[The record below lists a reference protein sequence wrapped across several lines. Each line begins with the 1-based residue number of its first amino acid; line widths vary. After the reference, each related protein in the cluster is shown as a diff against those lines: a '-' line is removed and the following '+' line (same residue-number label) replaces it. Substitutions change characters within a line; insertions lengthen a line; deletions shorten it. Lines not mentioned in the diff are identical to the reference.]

1 MTKLFFMCT
10 HPNQGTGYARV
21 ANKLS
26 NHLANTYEV
35 TYFAFQNYE
44 GQDIKD
50 RFIDPSIKFIDA
62 FKEDPDSPKG
72 FGDNAIL
79 PAFEKVKPDILFLY
93 NDLPVCESIL
103 KLLEN
108 AKHKTYQIIT
118 YLDLVY
124 QWEDPNRLKYLEKKI
139 DKCFVFLNCW
149 KKHLVEDF
157 HWNPT
162 TVEVLQHGIDT
173 GDFKKID
180 TKKAKVELGFDKD
193 DFIVLNLNR
202 NSYRKQWCTTIAAFI
217 KFLIKTEFNPKVK
230 LYCSCILKTDDGY
243 DIQKLIEIECFK
255 NKLNP
260 DEILNNH
267 IFHNPTALFSSEEKI
282 NLIYN
287 GCDVGLNTCSGEG
300 FGLTNLEHGILG
312 KPQIVSG
319 VPALKETLGTHGV
332 IIEPV
337 TTTMV
342 SNFESHGGEI
352 YIFDPNDFAAALFN
366 VYNFYT
372 ESDRLKTH
380 IEENYNWEKILSIL

>member
-1 MTKLFFMCT
+1 MKLFFMCT

-44 GQDIKD
+44 GQHIKD
-50 RFIDPSIKFIDA
+50 RFIDPSIQFIDA
-62 FKEDPDSPKG
+62 FKEDPDAPKG
-72 FGDNAIL
+72 FGDSAIL
-79 PAFEKVKPDILFLY
+79 PAFETVKPDILFLY

-108 AKHKTYQIIT
+108 STHKTYQIIT

-124 QWEDPNRLKYLEKKI
+124 PWEDPTRLNYLQTKV
-139 DKCFVFLNCW
+139 DKCFVFLNYW

-157 HWNPT
+157 SWNSSK
-162 TVEVLQHGIDT
+162 VEVLQHGIDT
-173 GDFKKID
+173 EDFKKID
-180 TKKAKVELGFDKD
+180 TKSAKNELGFDKD

-202 NSYRKQWCTTIAAFI
+202 NSYRKQWCTTITAFI

-230 LYCSCILKTDDGY
+230 LYCSCLIKTDDGY
-243 DIQKLIEIECFK
+243 DIQKLIEIECMK

-260 DEILNNH
+260 GEILNNH

-287 GCDVGLNTCSGEG
+287 ACDVGLNTCCGEG
-300 FGLTNLEHGILG
+300 FGLTNMEHGILG

-319 VPALKETLGTHGV
+319 VPALKETLGNHGI

-337 TTTMV
+337 AKTMV
-342 SNFESHGGEI
+342 SNMESHGGEI
-352 YIFDPNDFAAALFN
+352 WIFDPDDFVDALFN
-366 VYNFYT
+366 VYKFYT
-372 ESDRLKTH
+372 ESDKLKTH
-380 IEENYNWEKILSIL
+380 IEENYNWETLLTIL

>member
-1 MTKLFFMCT
+1 MCT

-26 NHLANTYEV
+26 NYLANTYEV
-35 TYFAFQNYE
+35 TYFAFQNYPL
-44 GQDIKD
+44 QDIKD
-50 RFIDPSIKFIDA
+50 RYIDPSIQFIDA
-62 FKEDPDSPKG
+62 FKEDPVSPKG
-72 FGDNAIL
+72 FGDKVIL
-79 PAFEKVKPDILFLY
+79 PAFDEVKPDILFLY
-93 NDLPVCESIL
+93 NDLSVCESIL
-103 KLLEN
+103 KILEN

-124 QWEDPNRLKYLEKKI
+124 RWEDPERLHYLQTKV
-139 DKCFVFLNCW
+139 DKCFVFLDCW

-157 HWNPT
+157 YWEPSK
-162 TVEVLQHGIDT
+162 VEVLLHGIDT
-173 GDFKKID
+173 EDFKKKD
-180 TKKAKVELGFDKD
+180 TKTAKTELGFDED

-202 NSYRKQWCTTIAAFI
+202 NSYRKQWCTTISAFI
-217 KFLIKTEFNPKVK
+217 NFLIKTEFNPKVK

-243 DIQKLIEIECFK
+243 DIQKLIEIECLK

-260 DEILNNH
+260 EKILNNH
-267 IFHNPTALFSSEEKI
+267 FFHNPTALFSPEEKI

-287 GCDVGLNTCSGEG
+287 ASDVGLNTCCGEG

-319 VPALKETLGTHGV
+319 VPALKETLGNHGI

-337 TTTMV
+337 AKPMV
-342 SNFESHGGEI
+342 SNHESHGGEI
-352 YIFDPNDFAAALFN
+352 YIFNPDDFANALFN
-366 VYNFYT
+366 VYKFYT
-372 ESDRLKTH
+372 ESDKLKIH

>member
-26 NHLANTYEV
+26 NYLANTYEV
-35 TYFAFQNYE
+35 TYFAFQNYPL
-44 GQDIKD
+44 QDIKD
-50 RFIDPSIKFIDA
+50 RYIDPSIQFIDA
-62 FKEDPDSPKG
+62 FKEDPVSPKG
-72 FGDNAIL
+72 FGDKVIL
-79 PAFEKVKPDILFLY
+79 PAFDEVKPDILFLY
-93 NDLPVCESIL
+93 NDLSVCESIL
-103 KLLEN
+103 KILEN

-124 QWEDPNRLKYLEKKI
+124 RWEDPERLHYLQTKV
-139 DKCFVFLNCW
+139 DKCFVFLDCW

-157 HWNPT
+157 YWEPSK
-162 TVEVLQHGIDT
+162 VEVLLHGIDT
-173 GDFKKID
+173 EDFKKKD
-180 TKKAKVELGFDKD
+180 TKTAKTELGFDED

-202 NSYRKQWCTTIAAFI
+202 NSYRKQWCTTISAFI
-217 KFLIKTEFNPKVK
+217 NFLIKTEFNPKVK

-243 DIQKLIEIECFK
+243 DIQKLIEIECLK

-260 DEILNNH
+260 EKILNNH
-267 IFHNPTALFSSEEKI
+267 FFHNPTALFSPEEKI

-287 GCDVGLNTCSGEG
+287 ASDVGLNTCCGEG

-319 VPALKETLGTHGV
+319 VPALKETLGNHGI

-337 TTTMV
+337 AKPMV
-342 SNFESHGGEI
+342 SNHESHGGEI
-352 YIFDPNDFAAALFN
+352 YIFNPDDFANALFN
-366 VYNFYT
+366 VYKFYT
-372 ESDRLKTH
+372 ESDKLKIH